1 MKIDKAGFPFIA
13 TAALPAILSVLA
25 KKQRLAIGFAALTA
39 GVTAFFRDPERY
51 PDLPVDIDPDIVV
64 ASADGKVMHAGT
76 PEPGVAPDGDWQQIS
91 IFLSLANVH
100 INRTPYGGRV
110 TDITYHPGK
119 YLAAFTKESAVANE
133 RTDIT
138 VSSEHHGVERVVIY
152 RQIVGLLARRIVTR
166 INVGDQS
173 KTGQRIGLMKF
184 GSRMDI
190 FLPSSVPLLVGKGD
204 RVVAGESTL
213 ARWPV
218 DSADSVLGF
227 DEGAKIEL

>member
-1 MKIDKAGFPFIA
+1 MKIDRAGFPFIA
-13 TAALPAILSVLA
+13 AAALPATLALVARKKRTALALGVLS
-25 KKQRLAIGFAALTA
+25 A

-64 ASADGKVMHAGT
+64 APADGKVMHAGP
-76 PEPGVAPDGDWQQIS
+76 PEPGVAPPGDWQQIS
-91 IFLSLANVH
+91 IFLSLADVH
-100 INRTPYGGRV
+100 INRTPYGGTV
-110 TDITYHPGK
+110 TDVTYHPGK

-138 VSSEHHGVERVVIY
+138 VESDHSGTTRVVIY

-166 INVGDQS
+166 INVGDHI

-190 FLPSSVPLLVGKGD
+190 FLPSSVPLLVAKGE

-213 ARWPV
+213 ARWSV
-218 DSADSVLGF
+218 DSADTALGF
-227 DEGAKIEL
+227 AEDAL